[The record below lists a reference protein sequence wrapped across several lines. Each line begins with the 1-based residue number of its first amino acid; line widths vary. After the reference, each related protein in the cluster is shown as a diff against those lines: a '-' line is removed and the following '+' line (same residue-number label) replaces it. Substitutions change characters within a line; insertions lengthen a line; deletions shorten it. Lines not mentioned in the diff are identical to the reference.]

1 MPDKINQL
9 VLQYVENHRPASAQ
23 DCEEFVFLTPQ
34 GRQIAHLAYDLK
46 GLSKDFPTS
55 LGVINVTSTQMRKLT
70 STYVA
75 ANGATDASIRTVATH
90 MTHDPSTAR
99 KYYQHVEGVSKSV
112 EDYDDITK
120 KRRGADEEILSF
132 QPSRRKEDCGRMKKW
147 KNFSPAEQIQ
157 LRRT

>member
-9 VLQYVENHRPASAQ
+9 VLQYVENHRPAPAQ

-55 LGVINVTSTQMRKLT
+55 LGVINVTSTQMLKLT

-90 MTHDPSTAR
+90 MTHDPSTASPIQNILQELCKQLAKNLSR
-99 KYYQHVEGVSKSV
+99 DHAKIFARFWILFLSGSV
-112 EDYDDITK
+112 KMTFEDLV
-120 KRRGADEEILSF
+120 RS
-132 QPSRRKEDCGRMKKW
+132 
-147 KNFSPAEQIQ
+147 
-157 LRRT
+157 